1 MFPPVGNASPDG
13 APVKSA
19 YQQLRNARAMVATGP
34 RFWLRRCSPF
44 RTIVAAREALRQR
57 SGIEE
62 VTMEGS
68 IGSKGTSF
76 EDLRRAANEILPLV
90 EAEADEAERLYH
102 LTDRLVAEFRRMGLY
117 TLLSPKSW
125 VVPRCLTSRRW
136 NSSKQVAAVDG
147 SAGWC
152 MMVEGVM
159 GASLGSFLP
168 DQGARTVFP
177 KGADVTMAGNGVP
190 RGFARPV
197 DGGFMIKGH
206 WAYGS
211 GIYHAEWI
219 HSGCFIMDGEKMKLN
234 QDGAPEI
241 VLCQHPKSSIEL
253 KGNWDVLGLRG
264 TGSYDYTLK
273 EPELFVPAHMCY
285 MFDAVEPARGGPQYG
300 TGTRRLHQLGPHK
313 LGTRGRPARSRR
325 IGEARPRP
333 RRRVRQALRQ
343 RELPAILRRCRGE
356 ISAARALVYS
366 AWDALSKRVAKGEKP
381 NLEEIALIRLAM
393 RHLHNVISDLS
404 TFAHRAARGA
414 SLRPSQLQRC
424 YRDIH
429 AGTQHILLAD
439 KIMQECGK
447 VLLGATG
454 ADARWTMFGVKG

>member
-1 MFPPVGNASPDG
+1 
-13 APVKSA
+13 
-19 YQQLRNARAMVATGP
+19 
-34 RFWLRRCSPF
+34 
-44 RTIVAAREALRQR
+44 
-57 SGIEE
+57 
-62 VTMEGS
+62 MEGS

-76 EDLRRAANEILPLV
+76 EDLRRAANDILPLV

-102 LTDRLVAEFRRMGLY
+102 LTDRVVAEFRRKGLY
-117 TLLSPKSW
+117 ALLTPK
-125 VVPRCLTSRRW
+125 VLGGAEMPYVEAMELVER
-136 NSSKQVAAVDG
+136 VAAVDG

-177 KGADVTMAGNGVP
+177 NGADVTMAGNGVP

-197 DGGFMIKGH
+197 DGGFLIKGH

-300 TGTRRLHQLGPHK
+300 TGLVGFTSWGHTSWALGVGRRALDELAK
-313 LGTRGRPARSRR
+313 LARGRADVFGKLCDSASFRQSFADA
-325 IGEARPRP
+325 EAKYR
-333 RRRVRQALRQ
+333 
-343 RELPAILRRCRGE
+343 
-356 ISAARALVYS
+356 AARAFVYS
-366 AWDALSKRVAKGEKP
+366 AWDALSERVAKGEKP

-439 KIMQECGK
+439 EIMQECGK

>member
-1 MFPPVGNASPDG
+1 
-13 APVKSA
+13 
-19 YQQLRNARAMVATGP
+19 
-34 RFWLRRCSPF
+34 
-44 RTIVAAREALRQR
+44 
-57 SGIEE
+57 
-62 VTMEGS
+62 MEGS

-76 EDLRRAANEILPLV
+76 EDLRRAANDILPLV
-90 EAEADEAERLYH
+90 EAEADEAKRLYH
-102 LTDRLVAEFRRMGLY
+102 LTDRVVAEFRRKGLY
-117 TLLSPKSW
+117 TLLTPK
-125 VVPRCLTSRRW
+125 VLGGAEMPYVEAMELVE
-136 NSSKQVAAVDG
+136 QVAAVDG

-197 DGGFMIKGH
+197 DGGFLIKGH

-300 TGTRRLHQLGPHK
+300 TGLVGFTSWGHTSWALGVGRRALDELAK
-313 LGTRGRPARSRR
+313 LARGRADVFGKLCDSASFRQSFADA
-325 IGEARPRP
+325 EAKYR
-333 RRRVRQALRQ
+333 
-343 RELPAILRRCRGE
+343 
-356 ISAARALVYS
+356 AARAFVYS
-366 AWDALSKRVAKGEKP
+366 AWDALSERVAKGEKP

-439 KIMQECGK
+439 EIMQECGK

>member
-1 MFPPVGNASPDG
+1 
-13 APVKSA
+13 
-19 YQQLRNARAMVATGP
+19 
-34 RFWLRRCSPF
+34 
-44 RTIVAAREALRQR
+44 
-57 SGIEE
+57 
-62 VTMEGS
+62 MEGS

-76 EDLRRAANEILPLV
+76 EDLRRAANDILPLV

-102 LTDRLVAEFRRMGLY
+102 LTDRVVAEFRRKGLY
-117 TLLSPKSW
+117 ALLTPK
-125 VVPRCLTSRRW
+125 VLGGAEMPYVEAMELVER
-136 NSSKQVAAVDG
+136 VAAVDG

-177 KGADVTMAGNGVP
+177 NGADVTMAGNGVP

-197 DGGFMIKGH
+197 EGGFMIKGH

-300 TGTRRLHQLGPHK
+300 TGLVGFTSWGHTSWALGVGRRALDELAK
-313 LGTRGRPARSRR
+313 LARGRADVFGKLCDSASFRQSFADA
-325 IGEARPRP
+325 EAKYR
-333 RRRVRQALRQ
+333 
-343 RELPAILRRCRGE
+343 
-356 ISAARALVYS
+356 AARAFVYS
-366 AWDALSKRVAKGEKP
+366 AWDALSERVAKGEKP

-439 KIMQECGK
+439 EIMQECGK

>member
-1 MFPPVGNASPDG
+1 
-13 APVKSA
+13 
-19 YQQLRNARAMVATGP
+19 
-34 RFWLRRCSPF
+34 
-44 RTIVAAREALRQR
+44 
-57 SGIEE
+57 
-62 VTMEGS
+62 MEGS

-102 LTDRLVAEFRRMGLY
+102 LTDRLVAEFRRKGLY
-117 TLLSPKSW
+117 TLLTPK
-125 VVPRCLTSRRW
+125 VLGGAEMPYVEAMELVER
-136 NSSKQVAAVDG
+136 VAAVDG

-177 KGADVTMAGNGVP
+177 NGADVTMAGNGVP

-197 DGGFMIKGH
+197 DGGFLIKGH

-234 QDGAPEI
+234 RDGAPEI

-300 TGTRRLHQLGPHK
+300 TGLVGFTSWGHTSWALGVGRRALDELAK
-313 LGTRGRPARSRR
+313 LARGRADVFGKLCDSASFRQSFADA
-325 IGEARPRP
+325 EAKYR
-333 RRRVRQALRQ
+333 
-343 RELPAILRRCRGE
+343 
-356 ISAARALVYS
+356 AARAFVYS
-366 AWDALSKRVAKGEKP
+366 AWDALSERVAKGEKP

-439 KIMQECGK
+439 EIMQECGK

>member
-1 MFPPVGNASPDG
+1 
-13 APVKSA
+13 
-19 YQQLRNARAMVATGP
+19 
-34 RFWLRRCSPF
+34 
-44 RTIVAAREALRQR
+44 
-57 SGIEE
+57 
-62 VTMEGS
+62 MEGS

-76 EDLRRAANEILPLV
+76 EDLRRAANDILPLV

-102 LTDRLVAEFRRMGLY
+102 LTDRVVAEFRRKGLY
-117 TLLSPKSW
+117 ALLTPK
-125 VVPRCLTSRRW
+125 VLGGAEMPYVEAMELVER
-136 NSSKQVAAVDG
+136 VAAVDG

-300 TGTRRLHQLGPHK
+300 TGLVGFTSWGHTSWALGVGRRALDELAK
-313 LGTRGRPARSRR
+313 LARGRADVFGKLCDSASFRQSFADA
-325 IGEARPRP
+325 EAKYR
-333 RRRVRQALRQ
+333 
-343 RELPAILRRCRGE
+343 
-356 ISAARALVYS
+356 AARAFVYS
-366 AWDALSKRVAKGEKP
+366 AWDALSERVAKGEKP

-439 KIMQECGK
+439 EIMQECGK

>member
-1 MFPPVGNASPDG
+1 
-13 APVKSA
+13 
-19 YQQLRNARAMVATGP
+19 
-34 RFWLRRCSPF
+34 
-44 RTIVAAREALRQR
+44 
-57 SGIEE
+57 
-62 VTMEGS
+62 MEGS

-102 LTDRLVAEFRRMGLY
+102 LTDRLVAEFRRKGLY
-117 TLLSPKSW
+117 TLLTPK
-125 VVPRCLTSRRW
+125 VLGGAEMPYVEAMELVER
-136 NSSKQVAAVDG
+136 VAAVDG

-177 KGADVTMAGNGVP
+177 NGADVTMAGNGVP

-197 DGGFMIKGH
+197 DGGFLIKGH

-300 TGTRRLHQLGPHK
+300 TGLVGFTSWGHTSWALGVGRRALDELAK
-313 LGTRGRPARSRR
+313 LARGRADVFGKLCDSASFRQSFADA
-325 IGEARPRP
+325 EAKYR
-333 RRRVRQALRQ
+333 
-343 RELPAILRRCRGE
+343 
-356 ISAARALVYS
+356 AARAFVYS
-366 AWDALSKRVAKGEKP
+366 AWDALSERVAKGEKP

-439 KIMQECGK
+439 EIMQECGK

>member
-1 MFPPVGNASPDG
+1 
-13 APVKSA
+13 
-19 YQQLRNARAMVATGP
+19 
-34 RFWLRRCSPF
+34 
-44 RTIVAAREALRQR
+44 
-57 SGIEE
+57 
-62 VTMEGS
+62 
-68 IGSKGTSF
+68 
-76 EDLRRAANEILPLV
+76 
-90 EAEADEAERLYH
+90 
-102 LTDRLVAEFRRMGLY
+102 
-117 TLLSPKSW
+117 
-125 VVPRCLTSRRW
+125 
-136 NSSKQVAAVDG
+136 
-147 SAGWC
+147 

-177 KGADVTMAGNGVP
+177 NGADVTMAGNGVP

-197 DGGFMIKGH
+197 DGGFLIKGH

-300 TGTRRLHQLGPHK
+300 TGLVGFTSWGHTSWALGVGRRALDELAK
-313 LGTRGRPARSRR
+313 LARGRADVFGKLCDSASFRQSFADA
-325 IGEARPRP
+325 EAKYR
-333 RRRVRQALRQ
+333 
-343 RELPAILRRCRGE
+343 
-356 ISAARALVYS
+356 AARALVYS
-366 AWDALSKRVAKGEKP
+366 AWDALSERVAKGEKP

-439 KIMQECGK
+439 EIMQECGK

>member
-1 MFPPVGNASPDG
+1 
-13 APVKSA
+13 
-19 YQQLRNARAMVATGP
+19 
-34 RFWLRRCSPF
+34 
-44 RTIVAAREALRQR
+44 
-57 SGIEE
+57 
-62 VTMEGS
+62 MEGS

-102 LTDRLVAEFRRMGLY
+102 LTDRLVAEFRRKGLY
-117 TLLSPKSW
+117 TLLTPK
-125 VVPRCLTSRRW
+125 VLGGAEMPYVEAMELVER
-136 NSSKQVAAVDG
+136 VAAVDG

-300 TGTRRLHQLGPHK
+300 TGLVGFTSWGHTSWALGVGRRALDELAK
-313 LGTRGRPARSRR
+313 LARGRADVFGKLCDSASFRQSFADA
-325 IGEARPRP
+325 EAKYR
-333 RRRVRQALRQ
+333 
-343 RELPAILRRCRGE
+343 
-356 ISAARALVYS
+356 AARAFVYS
-366 AWDALSKRVAKGEKP
+366 AWDALSERVAKGEKP

-439 KIMQECGK
+439 EIMQECGK

>member
-1 MFPPVGNASPDG
+1 LEQRPD
-13 APVKSA
+13 A
-19 YQQLRNARAMVATGP
+19 
-34 RFWLRRCSPF
+34 
-44 RTIVAAREALRQR
+44 
-57 SGIEE
+57 EE
-62 VTMEGS
+62 QTMEGS

-76 EDLRRAANEILPLV
+76 EDLRRATKEVLPLV
-90 EAEADEAERLYH
+90 AAEAEEAERLYH
-102 LTDRLVAEFRRMGLY
+102 LTDRVVAEFRRKGLY
-117 TLLSPKSW
+117 TLLTPK
-125 VVPRCLTSRRW
+125 VLGGAEMPYVEAMELVE
-136 NSSKQVAAVDG
+136 QVAAVDG

-168 DQGARTVFP
+168 EQGARTVFP
-177 KGADVTMAGNGVP
+177 HGADVTMAGNGVP

-197 DGGFMIKGH
+197 DGGYSIKGH

-219 HSGCFIMDGEKMKLN
+219 HSGCFVMDGETMKLN

-300 TGTRRLHQLGPHK
+300 TGLVGFTSWGHTSWALGVGRRALDELAK
-313 LGTRGRPARSRR
+313 LAGGRADVFGKLCDSASFRQSFADA
-325 IGEARPRP
+325 EAKYR
-333 RRRVRQALRQ
+333 
-343 RELPAILRRCRGE
+343 
-356 ISAARALVYS
+356 AARAFVYG
-366 AWDALSKRVAKGEKP
+366 AWDALSERVAKGEKP

-439 KIMQECGK
+439 EIMQECGK

-454 ADARWTMFGVKG
+454 ANARWTMFGVKG

>member
-1 MFPPVGNASPDG
+1 
-13 APVKSA
+13 
-19 YQQLRNARAMVATGP
+19 
-34 RFWLRRCSPF
+34 
-44 RTIVAAREALRQR
+44 
-57 SGIEE
+57 
-62 VTMEGS
+62 MEGS
-68 IGSKGTSF
+68 IGGKGTSF
-76 EDLRRAANEILPLV
+76 EDLRRAANDILPLV

-102 LTDRLVAEFRRMGLY
+102 LTDRVVAEFRRKGLY
-117 TLLSPKSW
+117 ALLTPK
-125 VVPRCLTSRRW
+125 VLGGAEMPYVEAMELVER
-136 NSSKQVAAVDG
+136 VAAVDG

-177 KGADVTMAGNGVP
+177 NGADVTMAGNGVP

-197 DGGFMIKGH
+197 DGGFLIKGH

-300 TGTRRLHQLGPHK
+300 TGLVGFTSWGHTSWALGVGRRALDELAK
-313 LGTRGRPARSRR
+313 LARGRADVFGKLCDSASFRQSFADA
-325 IGEARPRP
+325 EAKYR
-333 RRRVRQALRQ
+333 
-343 RELPAILRRCRGE
+343 
-356 ISAARALVYS
+356 AARAFVYS
-366 AWDALSKRVAKGEKP
+366 AWDALSERVAKGEKP

-439 KIMQECGK
+439 EIMQECGK

>member
-1 MFPPVGNASPDG
+1 
-13 APVKSA
+13 
-19 YQQLRNARAMVATGP
+19 
-34 RFWLRRCSPF
+34 
-44 RTIVAAREALRQR
+44 
-57 SGIEE
+57 
-62 VTMEGS
+62 
-68 IGSKGTSF
+68 
-76 EDLRRAANEILPLV
+76 
-90 EAEADEAERLYH
+90 
-102 LTDRLVAEFRRMGLY
+102 
-117 TLLSPKSW
+117 
-125 VVPRCLTSRRW
+125 
-136 NSSKQVAAVDG
+136 
-147 SAGWC
+147 

-177 KGADVTMAGNGVP
+177 NGADVTMAGNGVP

-197 DGGFMIKGH
+197 DGGFLIKGH

-300 TGTRRLHQLGPHK
+300 TGLVGFTSWGHTSWALGVGRRALDELAK
-313 LGTRGRPARSRR
+313 LARGRADVFGKLCDSASFRQSFADA
-325 IGEARPRP
+325 EAKYR
-333 RRRVRQALRQ
+333 
-343 RELPAILRRCRGE
+343 
-356 ISAARALVYS
+356 AARALVYRS
-366 AWDALSKRVAKGEKP
+366 WDALSERAAKGEKP

-439 KIMQECGK
+439 EIMQECGK